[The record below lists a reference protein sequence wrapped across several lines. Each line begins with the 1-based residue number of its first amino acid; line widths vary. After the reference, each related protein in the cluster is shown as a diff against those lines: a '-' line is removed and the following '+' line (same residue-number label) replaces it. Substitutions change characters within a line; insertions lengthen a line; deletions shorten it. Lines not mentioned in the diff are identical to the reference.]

1 MIEILYCAIK
11 IFPFIHSSHNWNCRQ
26 DVRRE
31 SFSIPNFTLAN
42 QSLQIHCTETWICYN
57 MLISLSFESLVWA
70 FICCY
75 LVDLLYMHIKHNF
88 LSICLSNTKRRL
100 HRISEIYHLIINLI
114 TKTMY
119 VNNRYR
125 SIEVIQKYLHDM
137 VLNISLILDIFL
149 KSVSYFMLYVMN
161 I

>member
-42 QSLQIHCTETWICYN
+42 QSLQIHCTETWIYYN

-88 LSICLSNTKRRL
+88 LSICLNNTKRRL

-114 TKTMY
+114 TKTMC

-125 SIEVIQKYLHDM
+125 SIEVNQKYLHNIYFAKWCFL
-137 VLNISLILDIFL
+137 VWRYYVYINISLIL
-149 KSVSYFMLYVMN
+149 
-161 I
+161 